1 MKFQEEIKKLKGLD
15 LLILKNKKEA
25 ELKEVELEILRRVKD
40 EK

>member
-15 LLILKNKKEA
+15 LLILKNKKEF
-25 ELKEVELEILRRVKD
+25 ELKEIELEIFRRVRD